1 MHDTR
6 PGQRPLLT
14 MFAVVVAG
22 LLLAAHAKA
31 LSQEPAKDP
40 AHYRTSVVILGAGT
54 PKADPE
60 RSGPAIAVVV
70 GERSFI
76 FDAGPGIV
84 RRAQAAADRGNPALA
99 MNRLDTLFI
108 THLHS
113 DHTLGLPDF
122 IFSPWVLGRERNPRI
137 YGPPGTA
144 RMVDHI
150 TAAWSEDIAMRRS
163 GLQAAK
169 ALGFAAEVTEIAPG
183 LVFEEDGVRIEAIL
197 ARHGKWVAA
206 FSYRVTTPDKIV
218 VISGD
223 TGFSPELAEFAKSA
237 DILLHEVFSSSTVDR
252 SRNDADYHRSF
263 HTSTEEVAEIAR
275 RAQPKLLVLYHQLFW
290 GASDA
295 ELIQQVRSAGYD
307 GAIVSARDLDV
318 YS

>member
-1 MHDTR
+1 MHNA
-6 PGQRPLLT
+6 LLAQIPFRAT
-14 MFAVVVAG
+14 LALFVAV
-22 LLLAAHAKA
+22 LLLALPGQA
-31 LSQEPAKDP
+31 LTQEPAQ
-40 AHYRTSVVILGAGT
+40 AASRYSTSVVILGTGT
-54 PKADPE
+54 PKADPD

-99 MNRLDTLFI
+99 MSRLDTLFL

-144 RMVDHI
+144 KMVDHI

-169 ALGFAAEVTEIAPG
+169 AQGFAAEVNEIAPG

-197 ARHGKWVAA
+197 APHGKWAA
-206 FSYRVTTPDKIV
+206 AYSYRVTTPDKIV

-223 TGFSPELAEFAKSA
+223 TGFSPELAEFAKGA

-263 HTSTEEVAEIAR
+263 HTSTEEMAEIAR
-275 RAQPKLLVLYHQLFW
+275 RARPKLLVLYHQLFW

>member
-1 MHDTR
+1 MSDAR
-6 PGQRPLLT
+6 SAQRPF
-14 MFAVVVAG
+14 FAWLA
-22 LLLAAHAKA
+22 LLLAPLLLGVHGRA
-31 LSQEPAKDP
+31 LSQEPAS
-40 AHYRTSVVILGAGT
+40 AASHHSTSVVILGTGT
-54 PKADPE
+54 PKADPD
-60 RSGPAIAVVV
+60 RSGSSIAVVV
-70 GERSFI
+70 GQKSFI

-99 MNRLDTLFI
+99 MNRLDTLFL

-137 YGPPGTA
+137 FGPPGTA
-144 RMVDHI
+144 KMVGHI
-150 TAAWSEDIAMRRS
+150 TAAWTEDIAMRRS

-169 ALGFAAEVTEIAPG
+169 AQGFAAEVTEIAPG

-197 ARHGKWVAA
+197 ARHGKWAA
-206 FSYRVTTPDKIV
+206 AYSYRVTTPDKIV

-223 TGFSPELAEFAKSA
+223 TGFSPELAAFAKGA

-275 RAQPKLLVLYHQLFW
+275 RARPKLLVLYHQLFW

-295 ELIQQVRSAGYD
+295 QLIQQVRAAGYD